1 MPKVSENAEG
11 SFKLLNGEKIYLQR
25 NEEGECYA
33 FLNTIGT
40 AYRNGTYAIGRKIVE
55 GFRPMHN
62 VLISCAVLKNSQILP
77 NTKLDFII
85 LTSGNVLVN
94 AVNMPAAGTKIELV
108 GHTTYLV
115 SPEDWHL

>member
-11 SFKLLNGEKIYLQR
+11 NFKLLNGEKIYLQR

-55 GFRPMHN
+55 GF
-62 VLISCAVLKNSQILP
+62 S
-77 NTKLDFII
+77 
-85 LTSGNVLVN
+85 
-94 AVNMPAAGTKIELV
+94 
-108 GHTTYLV
+108 TYAQCTHFLR
-115 SPEDWHL
+115 SPKEQSNFA

>member
-1 MPKVSENAEG
+1 MSKVSENAEG
-11 SFKLLNGEKIYLQR
+11 NFKLGNGEKIYLQR

-33 FLNTIGT
+33 FLNTQGT
-40 AYRNGTYAIGRKIVE
+40 AYKNGTYAIGRKIVE

-62 VLISCAVLKNSQILP
+62 VLISCAVLRNGQILP
-77 NTKLDFII
+77 NAKLDYII
-85 LTSGNVLVN
+85 LESGNVLVN
-94 AVNMPAAGTKIELV
+94 AVGMPAPGTKIDLV

>member
-11 SFKLLNGEKIYLQR
+11 NFKLLNGEKIYLQR

-55 GFRPMHN
+55 GF
-62 VLISCAVLKNSQILP
+62 
-77 NTKLDFII
+77 
-85 LTSGNVLVN
+85 
-94 AVNMPAAGTKIELV
+94 
-108 GHTTYLV
+108 
-115 SPEDWHL
+115 

>member
-11 SFKLLNGEKIYLQR
+11 NFKLLNGEKIYLQR

-55 GFRPMHN
+55 GFRPVFDLCTMYSF
-62 VLISCAVLKNSQILP
+62 LAQS
-77 NTKLDFII
+77 
-85 LTSGNVLVN
+85 
-94 AVNMPAAGTKIELV
+94 
-108 GHTTYLV
+108 
-115 SPEDWHL
+115 